1 MAPRAPRTAST
12 AAGQAIA
19 WPATLPSARMPPH
32 PGQFLESRFLTPLS
46 ISQEALAAGLG
57 VSRRRINELCR
68 GRRAISADTAIRL
81 GMYFGTG
88 PELWVNLQQA
98 WDVYQAWRALRAG
111 G

>member
-1 MAPRAPRTAST
+1 MTAPV
-12 AAGQAIA
+12 
-19 WPATLPSARMPPH
+19 PH
-32 PGQFLESRFLTPLS
+32 
-46 ISQEALAAGLG
+46 EA
-57 VSRRRINELCR
+57 CR